1 MAAIAKMWLILKPLP
16 KNTNNDKYHSFDAF
30 ILLILMPSEI
40 SILSNSS
47 IYTSYKHS
55 SKKSYG

>member
-1 MAAIAKMWLILKPLP
+1 
-16 KNTNNDKYHSFDAF
+16 
-30 ILLILMPSEI
+30 MPSEI

-55 SKKSYG
+55 SKKSSLKTDITTIVKL